1 MKTQTQIFY
10 QESRKLSDANQAFME
25 CIKNGLKKRELS
37 QLIEKSPSVWGK
49 FSNWLEGESLP
60 E

>member
-1 MKTQTQIFY
+1 
-10 QESRKLSDANQAFME
+10 ME
-25 CIKNGLKKRELS
+25 CVKNGLNKRELS
-37 QLIEKSPSVWGK
+37 QLIEKRPSVWGK

>member
-25 CIKNGLKKRELS
+25 CIKNGLNKRELR
-37 QLIEKSPSVWGK
+37 QLIEKRPSVWGK